1 MGDCIQRLLVYL
13 ACPKVPKSQGPKVPR
28 FQGHKT
34 TANVNKRNKMLTYSH
49 EASNNQN
56 ERTKQNANMTNKT
69 ITTANVNKRNK
80 MLTYSHAASNNQN
93 EQTKQNA
100 NMTNKTITGHE
111 HNRLLSE
118 RSLMKPSI
126 TLLMSSHVHDGLQSK
141 AV

>member
-1 MGDCIQRLLVYL
+1 MGDYIQRLLVYL

-69 ITTANVNKRNK
+69 ITTAKC
-80 MLTYSHAASNNQN
+80 
-93 EQTKQNA
+93 EQTKQNV
-100 NMTNKTITGHE
+100 NVQPRG
-111 HNRLLSE
+111 
-118 RSLMKPSI
+118 
-126 TLLMSSHVHDGLQSK
+126 
-141 AV
+141 

>member
-1 MGDCIQRLLVYL
+1 MGDYIQRLLVYL

-49 EASNNQN
+49 
-56 ERTKQNANMTNKT
+56 
-69 ITTANVNKRNK
+69 
-80 MLTYSHAASNNQN
+80 AASNNQN

-100 NMTNKTITGHE
+100 NMTNKTIAGHE